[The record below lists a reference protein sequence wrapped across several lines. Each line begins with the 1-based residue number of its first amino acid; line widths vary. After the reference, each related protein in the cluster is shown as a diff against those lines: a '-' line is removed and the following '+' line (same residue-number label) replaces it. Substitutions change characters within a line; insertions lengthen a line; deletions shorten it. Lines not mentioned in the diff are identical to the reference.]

1 MLGCS
6 QAVRPRVLVPLSWVR
21 ILAAQPSFCGSSS
34 VVEYHLAKVEV
45 AGSNPVFRLN
55 LFPIYIMSIF
65 WRHSQVRSEE
75 HTSELQ
81 SRGQL
86 VCRLL
91 LAKKKLQY

>member
-21 ILAAQPSFCGSSS
+21 ILAAQPSFCGSRS

-65 WRHSQVRSEE
+65 CRHSQVVRPRSAKLL
-75 HTSELQ
+75 SSVQ
-81 SRGQL
+81 I
-86 VCRLL
+86 RLPPFL
-91 LAKKKLQY
+91 CIFSSD